1 MAGKPTAKQNIAGR
15 VREAVAPLVEQAG
28 YTLWDVTFGKEAAE
42 WVLEITIDREGGIG
56 TEDCAVVTKLV
67 DPLLDEMDPIE
78 GSYCLTVSSAGLERE
93 LREERHF
100 AYALE
105 RKLPVV
111 LRTFVAVDGARQFE
125 GTLAGFDGEGVTLL
139 TDGAEKRFSYKQ
151 IAKTVALCDG
161 NEQDTERMEQS

>member
-15 VREAVAPLVEQAG
+15 VREAVGPLVEQAG

-93 LREERHF
+93 LREEQHF

-111 LRTFVAVDGARQFE
+111 LRTFAAVDGKRQFE
-125 GTLAGFDGEGVTLL
+125 GTLVGFDGEGVTLL
-139 TDGAEKRFSYKQ
+139 TDGAEKQFSYKQ
-151 IAKTVALCDG
+151 IAKTVALCDE
-161 NEQDTERMEQS
+161 NEQDTERKEQS

>member
-15 VREAVAPLVEQAG
+15 VREAVCPLVEQAG

-56 TEDCAVVTKLV
+56 TEDCAVVTRLV

-111 LRTFVAVDGARQFE
+111 LRTFTAVDGARRFE